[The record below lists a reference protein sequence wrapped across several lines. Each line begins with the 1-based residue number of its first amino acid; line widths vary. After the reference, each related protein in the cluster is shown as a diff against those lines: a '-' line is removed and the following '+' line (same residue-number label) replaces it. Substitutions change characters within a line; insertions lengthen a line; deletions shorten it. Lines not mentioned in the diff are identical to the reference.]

1 MCFLQIGVTSEVGK
15 GSCFAF
21 TLACTMSSR
30 PDALGGG
37 EDDGSSQFGDDRR
50 SERGGGEDDAD
61 TRQQAVERRELR
73 VLLTE
78 DNAFNR

>member
-1 MCFLQIGVTSEVGK
+1 MCILQIGVTSEVGK

-37 EDDGSSQFGDDRR
+37 GDDGSSQFGDRL